1 MSGETNYTP
10 GNSVHFI
17 QARKALEDVGQ
28 WSATSLS
35 RISDRYIELLDEYS
49 NFIIECKD
57 SDRLLKVQNTGR
69 IPKNDK
75 GKSIAFLSSYN
86 VLIVPCADE
95 HKIFPQSAPI
105 HAQIVYIENGA
116 ALWSPTTDGLWHLFS
131 FAPTGMIF

>member
-1 MSGETNYTP
+1 MSGETIYTP

-35 RISDRYIELLDEYS
+35 RISDGYVELLDEHS
-49 NFIIECKD
+49 KFIIECKD
-57 SDRLLKVQNTGR
+57 SDRLSKVLNTGR
-69 IPKNDK
+69 IPKNGR
-75 GKSIAFLSSYN
+75 GKSIAFLSPHN

-95 HKIFPQSAPI
+95 HKIFPRSAPI
-105 HAQIVYIENGA
+105 HALIVYIEDGA